1 MMMSLYGGDDD
12 HSEFIWRGWWSLRR
26 RYQLCPGLLW
36 DKTLKI
42 NKYIVKKN
50 YNIAIVGFCLLD
62 KACYRCLC
70 NANVM
75 PCWEELFSVY
85 SAGLVPI
92 IPSVR
97 QCFGTTVAAVRVVR
111 RDISWLLIIYRSLL
125 QALVFTSGKAWVGQ
139 HLHFQ
144 NRTTRRT
151 STGHINWPLLTLPHS
166 TSGGSTLSLAWSV
179 SLVQT

>member
-1 MMMSLYGGDDD
+1 MMSLYGGDED
-12 HSEFIWRGWWSLRR
+12 HSDEDISCA
-26 RYQLCPGLLW
+26 LCCCGIKLWKSINILL
-36 DKTLKI
+36 
-42 NKYIVKKN
+42 KKFN
-50 YNIAIVGFCLLD
+50 NNIAIVGFYCLD
-62 KACYRCLC
+62 KACYRRLC
-70 NANVM
+70 NTNVM
-75 PCWEELFSVY
+75 PCWDTELFSVY

-151 STGHINWPLLTLPHS
+151 STGHIDWPLLTLPHS